1 MSELQDTVALKEH
14 MSGSPPPVSNAGPA
28 TTPATEFSKVSFCG
42 ILVHRRRM
50 ERWTTASME
59 LEKVATFS
67 TVMGGPRPPLLLW
80 WRVRGCQHWE
90 CSLVPRLC
98 RPLRASALSCAD
110 GSLTHRSDDS
120 QGWDAPRLSCMVL
133 AGGCALVALDIA
145 SAQASGPAVGEH
157 PCGARSSVCTE
168 YRARARYVWCSALL
182 SVWTMCV

>member
-59 LEKVATFS
+59 KVATFS

-90 CSLVPRLC
+90 CSLVPSSVC
-98 RPLRASALSCAD
+98 PVGCAD
-110 GSLTHRSDDS
+110 GSLTHSSDDS
-120 QGWDAPRLSCMVL
+120 QGWDAPMLSCMVL
-133 AGGCALVALDIA
+133 AGAGVLVSLDIA
-145 SAQASGPAVGEH
+145 SAQASD
-157 PCGARSSVCTE
+157 ARGG
-168 YRARARYVWCSALL
+168 RAPMWRSRLCMY
-182 SVWTMCV
+182 